1 MKNLKMD
8 KSQVILR
15 YTDVYNSELPDLIEE
30 IHSLNMH
37 KAISIISELIMKK
50 DHKEEIRVT
59 SKLIMNLTFEMKLKY
74 LYFDIKKDDFN
85 SFINHPIAS
94 KNIHLISLQM
104 LLMLLK
110 FIILHGNYDTLD
122 DTGYDISIDDYRKI
136 IELQL
141 IVANLNDTKYQGIKF
156 DAGHFVYSNY
166 HLNYSK
172 NVANMFLR
180 MYYMLE
186 ILNRDKTIF
195 SNIIGEY
202 KDYYNDFKNKYDF
215 TITEYLFIL
224 FSHLI
229 PYYQNDDVK
238 LSSLTYWKNNN
249 TFYIE
254 EHNRELAKK
263 VISLL
268 SLPAKA
274 YRSWAANTIDNEWN
288 FIKFFQ
294 FPFILDNVGNYI
306 SISDITL
313 GNAFFEKLFWLIR
326 DCYPKDDDRSMSF
339 FGRLFEIYIQDITE
353 QASNEKYKYMPEFT
367 YHYSDGDIKSS
378 DAYIK
383 NNNKLLVIESKGFPV
398 LADCMIKNE
407 RIDDNNKK
415 LFITP
420 VLQAD
425 SFLYKI
431 HNQYDGFKEVTE
443 AYIVSVTM
451 ESINAVP
458 EYYESIYQAIE
469 TDKKSAVTK
478 YYFNFNIEEYESLM
492 NLLENGIDIFALLK
506 KYFNLEY
513 LIPFSSFIKEE
524 GYEMTGT
531 KFMDNIFIEAT
542 NKMKEMYFK
551 IETKE

>member
-1 MKNLKMD
+1 MKKLKMN

-15 YTDVYNSELPDLIEE
+15 YTDIHNGELPDLIEE
-30 IHSLNMH
+30 IHSINMH
-37 KAISIISELIMKK
+37 KAISIISELITKK
-50 DHKEEIRVT
+50 DNKKEIRVT

-74 LYFDIKKDDFN
+74 LYFDIKKNGFN
-85 SFINHPIAS
+85 SFINHPFVN

-122 DTGYDISIDDYRKI
+122 DTEYDISIDDYRKI

-141 IVANLNDTKYQGIKF
+141 IVANLNDAKYQGIEF

-186 ILNRDKTIF
+186 ILNRDKTTF

-202 KDYYNDFKNKYDF
+202 RDYYNDFKNKYNF

-238 LSSLTYWKNNN
+238 LSGLSYWKNND

-254 EHNRELAKK
+254 QHNRELAKRI
-263 VISLL
+263 ISLL
-268 SLPAKA
+268 SLPVKE
-274 YRSWAANTIDNEWN
+274 YRSWAAKTIDNEWN
-288 FIKFFQ
+288 FISYFQ
-294 FPFILDNVGNYI
+294 FPFVLDNVGNYI
-306 SISDITL
+306 SISGITL

-326 DCYPKDDDRSMSF
+326 DCYPKDDDRSMAF
-339 FGRLFEIYIQDITE
+339 FGRLFEIYIQDITK
-353 QASNEKYKYMPEFT
+353 QASNEKYIYIPEFS
-367 YHYSDGDIKSS
+367 YHHSNGDIKSS

-383 NNNKLLVIESKGFPV
+383 NNNKLLVIEAKGFPV

-425 SFLYKI
+425 SFLYKT
-431 HNQYDGFKEVTE
+431 HNQYDGFKEVTD
-443 AYIVSVTM
+443 AYIISVTM

-458 EYYESIYQAIE
+458 EYYESIYQTIE
-469 TDKKSAVTK
+469 SKKKSGISK
-478 YYFNFNIEEYESLM
+478 YYFNFNIEEYDVM
-492 NLLENGIDIFALLK
+492 IQA
-506 KYFNLEY
+506 
-513 LIPFSSFIKEE
+513 
-524 GYEMTGT
+524 
-531 KFMDNIFIEAT
+531 DN
-542 NKMKEMYFK
+542 
-551 IETKE
+551 